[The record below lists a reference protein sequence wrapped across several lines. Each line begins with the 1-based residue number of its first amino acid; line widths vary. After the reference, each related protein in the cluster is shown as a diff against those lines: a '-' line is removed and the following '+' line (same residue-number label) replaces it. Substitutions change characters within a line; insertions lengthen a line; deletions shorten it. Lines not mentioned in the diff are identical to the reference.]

1 MVGIL
6 FLSSRSTLLGD
17 AVIVNWMSQ
26 YQDEV
31 GHLGEYLV
39 LGFLTHIFLSFS
51 MTKCKA
57 ALFGLMFCAFF
68 GLCDEAFQ
76 SFIPNRVFEVKDIL
90 LDTIG
95 AAIAV
100 VVSALLKPQLRMFYQ
115 AKRKQP
121 LGRK

>member
-1 MVGIL
+1 
-6 FLSSRSTLLGD
+6 
-17 AVIVNWMSQ
+17 
-26 YQDEV
+26 
-31 GHLGEYLV
+31 
-39 LGFLTHIFLSFS
+39 
-51 MTKCKA
+51 
-57 ALFGLMFCAFF
+57 
-68 GLCDEAFQ
+68 
-76 SFIPNRVFEVKDIL
+76 